1 MERWREGRWGGNVA
15 EEGVCTPA
23 EGPSLQHG
31 AAPPH
36 PGSHAHLDCK
46 RQVMGAPGS
55 PQSWPCGEENQR
67 PGCMCNL
74 GQQPRA
80 EWDPG
85 AGMLHPKGSRC
96 WQGGERREPGAVPV
110 GHCPPRGRKA
120 GGPPPRAA
128 VRPSASLPARSVSPK
143 SLCQL
148 RCLVRSSAIAPTWLR
163 EALGTPKRAAPQ
175 AAGSSWLPGALGAQ
189 VHCPGEH
196 LTLDNQPS
204 QAMQDQGERVTR
216 GLGWA

>member
-55 PQSWPCGEENQR
+55 PQSRPCGEENQR

-110 GHCPPRGRKA
+110 GHYPPRGCKA
-120 GGPPPRAA
+120 GGPPP
-128 VRPSASLPARSVSPK
+128 PSRCETQCIAPSPQRQPQESLPAAMPGAQLGHRTHMAPRGSRHPQK
-143 SLCQL
+143 SCPPGSRQL
-148 RCLVRSSAIAPTWLR
+148 L
-163 EALGTPKRAAPQ
+163 
-175 AAGSSWLPGALGAQ
+175 AAGGPRGTGPLSWRTPHPG
-189 VHCPGEH
+189 
-196 LTLDNQPS
+196 
-204 QAMQDQGERVTR
+204 
-216 GLGWA
+216 